1 MYYYSLKQYQELILS
16 IWRSHLDTENKSEIS
31 ETKFFKFLRDHKIVT
46 EKKQIDEMYKQCIF
60 ASKKE
65 NLTNKLAGSNTVT
78 LQIYQRLFAK
88 PLLLIAMENALSLV
102 DASTNNQHRDRPEM
116 DKSSLGQTVAVMNF
130 QRQYMKRV
138 FVSEELK
145 AYENF
150 KKAAKRVKKQR
161 NESSTQ

>member
-1 MYYYSLKQYQELILS
+1 
-16 IWRSHLDTENKSEIS
+16 
-31 ETKFFKFLRDHKIVT
+31 
-46 EKKQIDEMYKQCIF
+46 MYKQCIF

-65 NLTNKLAGSNTVT
+65 NLTNKLAGSNSVT

-102 DASTNNQHRDRPEM
+102 DASINNQHGDRPEM

-145 AYENF
+145 AYEKF

-161 NESSTQ
+161 YESSTQ